1 MKKIVLNILIALLI
15 GGIGFFTVDLYK
27 EYQIR
32 TERWD
37 KISVLKSMDLE
48 DVNGRPIHFDS
59 LSNKNRLIVK
69 FSTGCKHCNEEVEE
83 LKKLRNDLANY
94 ELVMMSY
101 NDLKSIR
108 QFIKRHDLESDS
120 MFTFYHDSGTETEFF
135 QNRILPALYIYK
147 ENASLAFFHEGKL
160 DAGDLKDVLQSYQG
174 E

>member
-1 MKKIVLNILIALLI
+1 M
-15 GGIGFFTVDLYK
+15 
-27 EYQIR
+27 
-32 TERWD
+32 
-37 KISVLKSMDLE
+37 
-48 DVNGRPIHFDS
+48 
-59 LSNKNRLIVK
+59 
-69 FSTGCKHCNEEVEE
+69 EE
-83 LKKLRNDLANY
+83 LKKLRKDLANY